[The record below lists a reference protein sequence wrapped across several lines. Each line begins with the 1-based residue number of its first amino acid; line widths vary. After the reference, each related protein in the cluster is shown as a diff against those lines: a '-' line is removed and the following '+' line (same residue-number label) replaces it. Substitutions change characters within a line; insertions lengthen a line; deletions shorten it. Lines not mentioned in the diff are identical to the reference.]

1 MKDILRELFD
11 YQRFEGNRRLAALIE
26 RAAISHA
33 ESLSDEDLEYVN
45 AAGEIDAARIGKEE
59 KGRDGNE

>member
-11 YQRFEGNRRLAALIE
+11 YQRFEGNRRLVALIE
-26 RAAISHA
+26 RAAFSHG

-45 AAGEIDAARIGKEE
+45 AAGDIDATRIGKEE

>member
-1 MKDILRELFD
+1 MKNILRELFD
-11 YQRFEGNRRLAALIE
+11 YQCFEGNRRLAALIE
-26 RAAISHA
+26 RAAFSHV

-45 AAGEIDAARIGKEE
+45 AAGDIDAARIGKEE